1 MTNYFLPLQYDT
13 FYHVYNRGNNG
24 EKIFF
29 NEENYRYFLRKF
41 GIYLTP
47 YIEVYAYCLLPNHFH
62 FLIKTKR
69 KDEMEEPFMQI
80 QTGRKLLLDYT
91 QIASEIFRRFFLSY
105 AKSIKLQEGRTG
117 SLFEKNFN
125 SKNQKIFKLAYLQS
139 F

>member
-91 QIASEIFRRFFLSY
+91 RILSEIFRRFFSAMPSPSNYRKAEPEVCLKKILS
-105 AKSIKLQEGRTG
+105 AKK
-117 SLFEKNFN
+117 
-125 SKNQKIFKLAYLQS
+125 
-139 F
+139 